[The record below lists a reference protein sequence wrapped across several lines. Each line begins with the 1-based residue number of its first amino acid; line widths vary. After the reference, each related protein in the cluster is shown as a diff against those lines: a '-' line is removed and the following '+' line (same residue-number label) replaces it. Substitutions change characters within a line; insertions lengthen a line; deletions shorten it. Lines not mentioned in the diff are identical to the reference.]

1 MSPARLELK
10 CPSGWFA
17 AGREVRL
24 AATLLSDSAFKLF
37 VWVCLHA
44 ERNSGRLRLVVAD
57 LTRSL
62 QKTERDIELNMHE
75 LVRAG
80 VCRLTAPDSI
90 EIQDRFWPYQR
101 TVPPTKAGD
110 SEAYVAAVRRIFLC
124 DGCVSSSFSLADERL
139 AAGWHHRGVSLER
152 VERAISLGVA
162 RKYIALINHGT
173 GTPITTLQYFLHLLD
188 EVDEANVSPDY
199 WRYITSRV
207 RDFER
212 RWRNLRVSS
221 HPEST
226 KAGETK

>member
-1 MSPARLELK
+1 MRPRLELK
-10 CPSGWFA
+10 CASGWFA

-24 AATLLSDSAFKLF
+24 AATLLSDSTFKLF

-57 LTRSL
+57 LARSL
-62 QKTERDIELNMHE
+62 QKTERDIELSIHE
-75 LVRAG
+75 LLRVG
-80 VCRLTAPDSI
+80 VCQLAAPGSI

-101 TVPPTKAGD
+101 TVPKAKSDG
-110 SEAYVAAVRRIFLC
+110 SEAYVAAVRQIFLGH
-124 DGCVSSSFSLADERL
+124 GCVSSSFSPADERL
-139 AAGWHHRGVSLER
+139 ATGWHRRGVSLER

-162 RKYIALINHGT
+162 RKYIALINHGA
-173 GTPITTLQYFLHLLD
+173 GTPITTLQYFVYLLD

-199 WRYITSRV
+199 WRYVASRV

-212 RWRNLRVSS
+212 RWRNLRVVS

-226 KAGETK
+226 KTEETK

>member
-1 MSPARLELK
+1 
-10 CPSGWFA
+10 
-17 AGREVRL
+17 
-24 AATLLSDSAFKLF
+24 
-37 VWVCLHA
+37 
-44 ERNSGRLRLVVAD
+44 
-57 LTRSL
+57 
-62 QKTERDIELNMHE
+62 MHE

-80 VCRLTAPDSI
+80 VCRLTAPGSI

-124 DGCVSSSFSLADERL
+124 HGCVSSSFSPADERL
-139 AAGWHHRGVSLER
+139 AAGWHRRGVSLEH

-173 GTPITTLQYFLHLLD
+173 GTPITTLQYFVHLLD

-199 WRYITSRV
+199 WRYITCRV